1 MRIVIHGQQAF
12 GKAVLDRLLDG
23 QDEVAAVFCPP
34 DAEGRPLDPL
44 KERALE
50 AGLPVHQLKSWK
62 SDEAADILAAQ
73 KADLCLMAYVTQ
85 IVPKR
90 CLDLPAKG
98 SIQYHPSLLPR
109 HRGPSSINWP
119 VIAGE
124 NRTGL
129 SIFWPDDGL
138 DTGPVL
144 LQKEVRIGP
153 DDTVGSLYFDHL
165 FPMGVDAMM
174 EAVELV
180 RAGTAPRIAQNEAD
194 ATYEG
199 WCRAEDAEVDWSRS
213 AEQVHDLIRGT
224 DPQPGAWT
232 TIDGARL
239 NLYGSRRVSATGRPG
254 EVVEV
259 TDAGMTVA
267 TGLGGVSI
275 ARVRPE
281 GSRAKITPGELA
293 EPAGLAPGT
302 VLGGSALAQPGAS
315 SVGAAQVTRHGDR
328 PGP

>member
-1 MRIVIHGQQAF
+1 MRIVVHGQQAF
-12 GKAVLDRLLDG
+12 GKAVLDRLLEA

-34 DAEGRPLDPL
+34 DVEGRPIDPL
-44 KERALE
+44 KERALQ
-50 AGLPVHQLKSWK
+50 AGLPVHQLTSWK
-62 SDEAADILAAQ
+62 TDEAADLLAAQ
-73 KADLCLMAYVTQ
+73 KADLCLMAYVIQ
-85 IVPKR
+85 IVPSR
-90 CLDLPAKG
+90 CLDLPVKG

-124 NRTGL
+124 TRTGL
-129 SIFWPDDGL
+129 TIFWPDDGL
-138 DTGPVL
+138 DTGPIL

-180 RAGTAPRIAQNEAD
+180 RAGTAPRITQDEAN

-199 WCRAEDAEVDWSRS
+199 WCRAEHAEVDWTQS
-213 AEQVHDLIRGT
+213 AGRVHDLIRGT

-239 NLYGSRRVSATGRPG
+239 NLYGSRRVSANGGPG
-254 EVVEV
+254 EVVEI
-259 TDAGMTVA
+259 TDTSMTVA
-267 TGLGGVSI
+267 TGLGGISI

-281 GSRAKITPGELA
+281 GSRAKISPQDW
-293 EPAGLAPGT
+293 AGQGGIAPGT
-302 VLGGSALAQPGAS
+302 VLGAVAESRQGAS
-315 SVGAAQVTRHGDR
+315 SVGAAQVAGPRDR

>member
-12 GKAVLDRLLDG
+12 GKAVLDRLLEGTD
-23 QDEVAAVFCPP
+23 DIAAIFCPP

-50 AGLPVHQLKSWK
+50 AGLPVHQLSSWK
-62 SDEAADILAAQ
+62 TDSAAELLAAQ
-73 KADLCLMAYVTQ
+73 EADLCLMAYVTQ
-85 IVPKR
+85 IVPSR

-119 VIAGE
+119 IIAGE
-124 NRTGL
+124 TRTGL

-138 DTGPVL
+138 DTGPIL
-144 LQKEVRIGP
+144 LQKEVAIGP

-165 FPMGVDAMM
+165 FPMGVDAMI

-180 RAGTAPRIAQNEAD
+180 RAGNAPRIAQNEAD

-199 WCRAEDAEVDWSRS
+199 WCRAEDAKVD
-213 AEQVHDLIRGT
+213 DLIRGT

-232 TIDGARL
+232 TIGGARL

-254 EVVEV
+254 EVIEI
-259 TDAGMTVA
+259 TDSGMTVA

-275 ARVRPE
+275 ARVRAE
-281 GSRAKITPGELA
+281 GNRAKVSPQEWA
-293 EPAGLAPGT
+293 DQAGLKAGA
-302 VLGGSALAQPGAS
+302 VLDDLAGAQTGAS
-315 SVGAAQVTRHGDR
+315 TVGAAQVVRSKDR